1 MVGTAKPIPEG
12 FHTVTPYLVV
22 EGAEKTIEFLQ
33 HAFGAELQGE
43 AMKRPDG
50 KVMHAT
56 MKIGDSMVMLADAC
70 EQAKAAPAMLYLYM
84 PNVDAAYQLALK
96 AGGTSIMEPTGQ
108 FYGDR
113 SGGVKD
119 PAGNQWFVATHVED
133 VTPDEI
139 KRRAAEAAKQ
149 QSKAA

>member
-33 HAFGAELQGE
+33 HAFSAELQGE